1 MQQVISCKLKDL
13 TATNYSMKDTIVYFE
28 FISKA
33 NKILLPDGS
42 PLLVSLSID
51 IRDASSIIS
60 TLYMP
65 QHNPVAFSLYPIQNR
80 NIFGG
85 KIILYNNFFIIDNQS
100 FNTTYLIK
108 IDIDYSDKQYLVEY
122 LSYVLFVELLGQK

>member
-1 MQQVISCKLKDL
+1 MQQVISCRLKDL
-13 TATNYSMKDTIVYFE
+13 TATNYSMKDTRVYFE

-33 NKILLPDGS
+33 NKVLLPNGS

-65 QHNPVAFSLYPIQNR
+65 QHNPIAFSLYPIQNM
-80 NIFGG
+80 NIYGG
-85 KIILYNNFFIIDNQS
+85 KIILYNNFFIIDNQGLNPS
-100 FNTTYLIK
+100 CLIK
-108 IDIDYSDKQYLVEY
+108 IDIDYSDKQYLIEY
-122 LSYVLFVELLGQK
+122 FSHVLFVELLGQK

>member
-1 MQQVISCKLKDL
+1 MKQIISCKLKDL
-13 TATNYSMKDTIVYFE
+13 VATNYSMKDTRVYFE
-28 FISKA
+28 FVSKA

-60 TLYMP
+60 ALYMP
-65 QHNPVAFSLYPIQNR
+65 QHDPIAFSLYPIQNM

-85 KIILYNNFFIIDNQS
+85 KIILYSNFFIIDNQS

-122 LSYVLFVELLGQK
+122 FSHVLFVELLGQK

>member
-1 MQQVISCKLKDL
+1 MQQVISCRLKDL
-13 TATNYSMKDTIVYFE
+13 TATNYSMKDTRVYFE

-33 NKILLPDGS
+33 NKVLLPNGS

-65 QHNPVAFSLYPIQNR
+65 QHNPVAFSLYPIQNM
-80 NIFGG
+80 NIYGG
-85 KIILYNNFFIIDNQS
+85 KIILYNNFFIIDSQGLNPS
-100 FNTTYLIK
+100 YLIK
-108 IDIDYSDKQYLVEY
+108 IDIDYSDKQYLIEY
-122 LSYVLFVELLGQK
+122 FSHVLFVELLGQK